1 MLVDIREKISL
12 PVPAESVSY
21 VIPFGNLPPHS
32 CGTRAKSADL
42 LFASHTGLIPGMTI
56 VTAPSHSGTAQLSA
70 SLAHVKAA
78 GWGKGLSIL
87 TRITVMA
94 FRHPWQSGAAIGA
107 TFIASAF
114 QLMIPQLLGR
124 AIDQA
129 QGIGAQVGAQVGAQ
143 GSSGLAAQDALLW
156 TAILLLG
163 ASVLRGLF
171 TMVQNYYSEAV
182 GHHIGY
188 ELRLACYEKIQRL
201 SFSFH
206 DTMHSGDLI
215 TIGLLDL
222 EGVRM
227 YFSTALVR
235 MIFLSV
241 LIGIGAYLLLST
253 DIVLGL
259 LALSFVPFVGWRS
272 SVAQLRLRA
281 TWLDLQERLA
291 VLTRVMEENLGGI
304 RVVRAFSAQDHELE
318 KFDAASRNALS
329 LAHQRVGIRVANT
342 SAMTLSFFAAMGL
355 VLWVG
360 GGKVIAGEITV
371 GTLASFLTFMTILQ
385 MPVRQL
391 GLMVNAFA
399 RASTCGARL
408 FGLLDMEI
416 AVRDEPKAP
425 DLRIT
430 DGTLRFENVGFAYP
444 ASPDNPALQGV
455 TFEAKRGETIG
466 IVGPPGS
473 GKSTI
478 AHLIPRFY
486 DVTGGRITIDGQ
498 DIRDVRLQSLR
509 RSVVVVQQ
517 DSFLFTTTIEN
528 NIAYGDPWA
537 REAQIAKASESAQLH
552 NYVLGLPSSYGTV
565 VGERGVSLSGGQRQ
579 RLSIARAVMLKPA
592 VMVFDD
598 STAAIDAATEQ
609 RIRSAMRRYASERV
623 TIVVAHRLSSLMHA
637 DRILF
642 VEDGRIV
649 EQGTHEQ
656 LLAIGGRYKAL
667 YDLQIRPDDEAL
679 VG

>member
-1 MLVDIREKISL
+1 M
-12 PVPAESVSY
+12 A
-21 VIPFGNLPPHS
+21 
-32 CGTRAKSADL
+32 
-42 LFASHTGLIPGMTI
+42 
-56 VTAPSHSGTAQLSA
+56 
-70 SLAHVKAA
+70 LATAA
-78 GWGKGLSIL
+78 GWGRGLFTL
-87 TRITVMA
+87 VRITMMA
-94 FRHPWQSGAAIGA
+94 FRHPWQSGFAIGA
-107 TFIASAF
+107 TLVASTF
-114 QLMIPQLLGR
+114 QLMIPRLLG
-124 AIDQA
+124 QA
-129 QGIGAQVGAQVGAQ
+129 VDHTQMAMSGGAAGQ
-143 GSSGLAAQDALLW
+143 AAQDALLT
-156 TAILLLG
+156 TALLLLG

-206 DTMHSGDLI
+206 DTVHSGDLI

-235 MIFLSV
+235 MILLSI
-241 LIGIGAYLLLST
+241 LIGIGAYMLLST

-272 SVAQLRLRA
+272 SATQLRLRA
-281 TWLDLQERLA
+281 TWLDLQERLS
-291 VLTRVMEENLGGI
+291 VLTRIMEENLGGI
-304 RVVRAFSAQDHELE
+304 RVVRAFAAQDHELS
-318 KFDAASRNALS
+318 KFEAASKNALA
-329 LAHQRVGIRVANT
+329 LAHQRVGIRVLNT
-342 SAMTLSFFAAMGL
+342 SAMTFSFFLAMGL
-355 VLWVG
+355 VLFVG
-360 GGKVIAGEITV
+360 GGKVTSGEITV

-399 RASTCGARL
+399 RASTCGSRL
-408 FGLLDMEI
+408 FSLLDLDI
-416 AVRDEPKAP
+416 AIKDAP
-425 DLRIT
+425 DAKELAVT
-430 DGTLRFENVGFAYP
+430 DGVLRFENVSFAYP
-444 ASPDNPALQGV
+444 GSEKRTVLHDV
-455 TFEAKRGETIG
+455 SFEARRGQTIG

-486 DVTGGRITIDGQ
+486 DVSGGKITIDGQ
-498 DIRDVRLQSLR
+498 DIRKATLQSLR
-509 RSVVVVQQ
+509 RAVAVVQQ

-537 REAQIAKASESAQLH
+537 KEGRIERASESAQLH
-552 NYVLGLPSSYGTV
+552 NYVLGLPTGYDTV

-579 RLSIARAVMLKPA
+579 RLSIARALMLKPA

-609 RIRSAMRRYASERV
+609 RIRSAMRRYAADRV
-623 TIVVAHRLSSLMHA
+623 TIIVAHRLSSLMHA
-637 DRILF
+637 DQILF
-642 VEDGRIV
+642 VEDGQIV
-649 EQGTHEQ
+649 ERGTHQ
-656 LLAIGGRYKAL
+656 ALLSLGGRYKAL
-667 YDLQIRPDDEAL
+667 YDLQVRPGDEVLSA
-679 VG
+679 

>member
-1 MLVDIREKISL
+1 M
-12 PVPAESVSY
+12 A
-21 VIPFGNLPPHS
+21 
-32 CGTRAKSADL
+32 
-42 LFASHTGLIPGMTI
+42 
-56 VTAPSHSGTAQLSA
+56 
-70 SLAHVKAA
+70 LATAA
-78 GWGKGLSIL
+78 GWGRGLFTL
-87 TRITVMA
+87 VRITMMA
-94 FRHPWQSGAAIGA
+94 FRHPWQSGFAIGA
-107 TFIASAF
+107 TLVASTF
-114 QLMIPQLLGR
+114 QLMIPRLLG
-124 AIDQA
+124 QA
-129 QGIGAQVGAQVGAQ
+129 VDHTQMAMSGGAAGQ
-143 GSSGLAAQDALLW
+143 AAQDALLT
-156 TAILLLG
+156 TALLLLG

-206 DTMHSGDLI
+206 DTVHSGDLI

-235 MIFLSV
+235 MILLSI
-241 LIGIGAYLLLST
+241 LIGIGAYMLLSN

-272 SVAQLRLRA
+272 SATQLRLRA
-281 TWLDLQERLA
+281 TWLDLQERLS
-291 VLTRVMEENLGGI
+291 VLTRIMEENLGGI
-304 RVVRAFSAQDHELE
+304 RVVRAFAAQDHELS
-318 KFDAASRNALS
+318 KFEAASKNALA
-329 LAHQRVGIRVANT
+329 LAHQRVGIRVLNT
-342 SAMTLSFFAAMGL
+342 SAMTFSFFLAMGL
-355 VLWVG
+355 VLFVG
-360 GGKVIAGEITV
+360 GGKVTSGEITV

-399 RASTCGARL
+399 RASTCGSRL
-408 FGLLDMEI
+408 FSLLDLDI
-416 AVRDEPKAP
+416 AIKDAP
-425 DLRIT
+425 DAKELAVT
-430 DGTLRFENVGFAYP
+430 DGVLRFENVSFAYP
-444 ASPDNPALQGV
+444 GSEKRTVLHDV
-455 TFEAKRGETIG
+455 SFEARRGQTIG

-486 DVTGGRITIDGQ
+486 DVSGGKITIDGQ
-498 DIRDVRLQSLR
+498 DIRKTTLQTLR
-509 RSVVVVQQ
+509 RAVAVVQQ

-537 REAQIAKASESAQLH
+537 KEGRIERASESAQLH
-552 NYVLGLPSSYGTV
+552 NYVLGLPTGYDTV

-579 RLSIARAVMLKPA
+579 RLSIARALMLKPA

-609 RIRSAMRRYASERV
+609 RIRSAMRRYAADRV
-623 TIVVAHRLSSLMHA
+623 TIIVAHRLSSLMHA
-637 DRILF
+637 DQILF

-649 EQGTHEQ
+649 ERGTHQ
-656 LLAIGGRYKAL
+656 ALLSLGGRYKAL
-667 YDLQIRPDDEAL
+667 YDLQVRPGDEVLSA
-679 VG
+679 

>member
-1 MLVDIREKISL
+1 MTTDTV
-12 PVPAESVSY
+12 
-21 VIPFGNLPPHS
+21 
-32 CGTRAKSADL
+32 
-42 LFASHTGLIPGMTI
+42 TGDGR
-56 VTAPSHSGTAQLSA
+56 LSA
-70 SLAHVKAA
+70 SRAHVRAA

-94 FRHPWQSGAAIGA
+94 LRHPWQTSAAIGA
-107 TFIASAF
+107 TFIASGF
-114 QLMIPQLLGR
+114 QLMIPLLLGR
-124 AIDQA
+124 AIDEA
-129 QGIGAQVGAQVGAQ
+129 QGIGAGGSGADT
-143 GSSGLAAQDALLW
+143 AQDALLA
-156 TAILLLG
+156 TALLLLSV
-163 ASVLRGLF
+163 SVLRGLF

-227 YFSTALVR
+227 FFSTALVR

-253 DIVLGL
+253 DVVLGL

-272 SVAQLRLRA
+272 SVTQLRLRS
-281 TWLDLQERLA
+281 TWLDLQERMS

-304 RVVRAFSAQDHELE
+304 RVVRAFSAQNHEMS
-318 KFDAASRNALS
+318 KFEAASRNALT
-329 LAHQRVGIRVANT
+329 LAHQRVSIRVANT
-342 SAMTLSFFAAMGL
+342 SAMTFSFFVAMGL

-360 GGKVIAGEITV
+360 GTKVMANEITV

-408 FGLLDMEI
+408 FGLLDLDISVKDAPKAEDL
-416 AVRDEPKAP
+416 AVRK
-425 DLRIT
+425 
-430 DGTLRFENVGFAYP
+430 GTLRFENVCFAYP
-444 ASPDNPALQGV
+444 SAPDHAVLTDV
-455 TFEAKRGETIG
+455 SFEARRGETIG

-473 GKSTI
+473 GKSTL

-486 DVTGGRITIDGQ
+486 DVTAGRVTLDDQ
-498 DIRDVRLQSLR
+498 DIREVTLRSLR

-537 REAQIAKASESAQLH
+537 KDTQIARASESAQLH
-552 NYVLGLPSSYGTV
+552 NYVLGLPASYGTV

-609 RIRSAMRRYASERV
+609 RIRSAMQRYASERV
-623 TIVVAHRLSSLMHA
+623 TIIVAHRLSSLMHA

-642 VEDGRIV
+642 IEEGRVV
-649 EQGTHEQ
+649 EQGTHSQ
-656 LLAIGGRYKAL
+656 LLAQNGRYRAL
-667 YDLQIRPDDEAL
+667 YDLQIRPGDDAL
-679 VG
+679 TG

>member
-1 MLVDIREKISL
+1 
-12 PVPAESVSY
+12 
-21 VIPFGNLPPHS
+21 
-32 CGTRAKSADL
+32 
-42 LFASHTGLIPGMTI
+42 MTI
-56 VTAPSHSGTAQLSA
+56 VTSDPSSGTRQVSA

-107 TFIASAF
+107 TFIASGF

-124 AIDQA
+124 AVDQA
-129 QGIGAQVGAQVGAQ
+129 QGIMAGGNAASV
-143 GSSGLAAQDALLW
+143 AQDALLW
-156 TAILLLG
+156 TAILLLA
-163 ASVLRGLF
+163 ASVMRGLF
-171 TMVQNYYSEAV
+171 TMVQNYYGEAV

-206 DTMHSGDLI
+206 DTIHSGDLI

-241 LIGIGAYLLLST
+241 LIGLGAYLLLST

-272 SVAQLRLRA
+272 SVTQLRLRA
-281 TWLDLQERLA
+281 TWLDLQERLQ

-304 RVVRAFSAQDHELE
+304 RVVRAFSAQEHELD
-318 KFDAASRNALS
+318 KFDAASRDALT

-360 GGKVIAGEITV
+360 GGKVTTGEITV

-408 FGLLDMEI
+408 FGLLDMDI
-416 AVRDEPKAP
+416 AVKDDPKAP
-425 DLRIT
+425 ALKLT

-444 ASPDNPALQGV
+444 AAPDNAVLAGIS
-455 TFEAKRGETIG
+455 FEARRGETIG

-478 AHLIPRFY
+478 ANLIPRFY
-486 DVTGGRITIDGQ
+486 DVTAGRITIDGQ

-537 REAQIAKASESAQLH
+537 REAQIARASESAQLH
-552 NYVLGLPSSYGTV
+552 NYVLGLPASYETV
-565 VGERGVSLSGGQRQ
+565 VGERGVSLSGGQKQ

-609 RIRSAMRRYASERV
+609 RIQSAMRRYAADRV
-623 TIVVAHRLSSLMHA
+623 TIIVAHRLSSLMHA

-649 EQGTHEQ
+649 EQGSHQE
-656 LLAIGGRYKAL
+656 LLRQGGRYRAL
-667 YDLQIRPDDEAL
+667 YDLQIRPGDDVLA
-679 VG
+679 G

>member
-1 MLVDIREKISL
+1 M
-12 PVPAESVSY
+12 
-21 VIPFGNLPPHS
+21 
-32 CGTRAKSADL
+32 T
-42 LFASHTGLIPGMTI
+42 ASS
-56 VTAPSHSGTAQLSA
+56 PSGAAQLSA

-114 QLMIPQLLGR
+114 QLMIPELLGR
-124 AIDQA
+124 AVDQA
-129 QGIGAQVGAQVGAQ
+129 QGIMAS
-143 GSSGLAAQDALLW
+143 GSLGVEAQDALLW
-156 TAILLLG
+156 TALLLLG

-206 DTMHSGDLI
+206 DSMHSGDLI
-215 TIGLLDL
+215 TVGLLDL

-253 DIVLGL
+253 DVVLGL

-272 SVAQLRLRA
+272 SVTQLRLRA

-304 RVVRAFSAQDHELE
+304 RVVRAFSAQKHELE
-318 KFDAASRNALS
+318 KFDQASRNALS

-360 GGKVIAGEITV
+360 GAKVTAGEITV

-416 AVRDEPKAP
+416 AVKDDPKAP
-425 DLRIT
+425 ALT
-430 DGTLRFENVGFAYP
+430 VTEGTLRFENVGFAYP
-444 ASPDNPALQGV
+444 AAPDNPVLQDIC
-455 TFEAKRGETIG
+455 FEARRGETIG

-486 DVTGGRITIDGQ
+486 DTTEGRITIDGQ

-509 RSVVVVQQ
+509 RAVVVVQQ

-537 REAQIAKASESAQLH
+537 RENQIARASESAQLH

-579 RLSIARAVMLKPA
+579 RLSIARALMLKPA
-592 VMVFDD
+592 VMIFDD

-609 RIRSAMRRYASERV
+609 RIRSAMRRYASDRV
-623 TIVVAHRLSSLMHA
+623 TLIVAHRLSSLMHA

-649 EQGTHEQ
+649 EHGSHQE
-656 LLAIGGRYKAL
+656 LLALGGRYRAL
-667 YDLQIRPDDEAL
+667 YDLQIRPDDETLA
-679 VG
+679 G

>member
-1 MLVDIREKISL
+1 
-12 PVPAESVSY
+12 
-21 VIPFGNLPPHS
+21 
-32 CGTRAKSADL
+32 
-42 LFASHTGLIPGMTI
+42 MTI
-56 VTAPSHSGTAQLSA
+56 VTASSPSGAAQLSA

-107 TFIASAF
+107 TFIASGF
-114 QLMIPQLLGR
+114 QLMIPQLLGQ
-124 AIDQA
+124 AVDQA
-129 QGIGAQVGAQVGAQ
+129 QGIMAR
-143 GSSGLAAQDALLW
+143 GSLGTQAQDALLW
-156 TAILLLG
+156 TALLLLG

-206 DTMHSGDLI
+206 DSMHSGDLI
-215 TIGLLDL
+215 TVGLLDL

-253 DIVLGL
+253 DVVLGL

-272 SVAQLRLRA
+272 SVTQLRLRA

-304 RVVRAFSAQDHELE
+304 RVVRAFSAQNHELE
-318 KFDAASRNALS
+318 KFDEASRNALT

-342 SAMTLSFFAAMGL
+342 SAMTLSFFVAMGL
-355 VLWVG
+355 VLWIG
-360 GGKVIAGEITV
+360 GGKVTAGEITV

-416 AVRDEPKAP
+416 AVKDDPKAP
-425 DLRIT
+425 ALTIT
-430 DGTLRFENVGFAYP
+430 EGTLRFENVGFAYP
-444 ASPDNPALQGV
+444 AAPDNPVLQDIS
-455 TFEAKRGETIG
+455 FEAKRGETIG

-486 DVTGGRITIDGQ
+486 DTTKGRITINGQ
-498 DIRDVRLQSLR
+498 NIRDVRLQSLR
-509 RSVVVVQQ
+509 RAVVVVQQ

-537 REAQIAKASESAQLH
+537 RENQIARASESAQLH
-552 NYVLGLPSSYGTV
+552 NYVLGLPSSYATV

-579 RLSIARAVMLKPA
+579 RLSIARALMLKPA
-592 VMVFDD
+592 VMIFDD

-609 RIRSAMRRYASERV
+609 RIRSAMRRYASDRV
-623 TIVVAHRLSSLMHA
+623 TLVVAHRLSSLMHA

-642 VEDGRIV
+642 IEDGRIV
-649 EQGTHEQ
+649 EQGSHQE
-656 LLAIGGRYKAL
+656 LLAKGGRYRAL
-667 YDLQIRPDDEAL
+667 YDLQIRPDDETLA
-679 VG
+679 G